1 MTRLKGFIACTVFV
15 AGISATAAQAQTNR
29 NSQSAGGENS
39 GGYVAQDNQYDFALA
54 YQSGDEQVAEE
65 EPSYAEEAADQHE
78 TLLWDGFLWGDRHF
92 RKTPR
97 PVGMPLYFEDPFIN
111 SDLRLI
117 YVWHGIPN
125 RSELRGGEIQVF
137 AAQIRLALTERLQF
151 IATKDGY
158 SKVHTGITPD
168 VDGWNDFA
176 IGLKYALVVD
186 HANDFILSTGFRW
199 EWDNGTAFAL
209 QGNEHEISPFIS
221 FAKGWEK
228 FNLIGAVSYRIPTN
242 GNQGS
247 QSIVWNLHL
256 DYELFPDFYPLVEV
270 HGIHWLTDGGRL
282 PLSVEY
288 LDVGNL
294 GSSRVAGRDFFSA
307 GIGFRWNLCD
317 NAQLGMSWE
326 FPLESSSEN
335 AQSSRANFNL
345 VIGL

>member
-125 RSELRGGEIQVF
+125 RSELRGADSPGADGTFTVHRDEGW
-137 AAQIRLALTERLQF
+137 LQQS
-151 IATKDGY
+151 AHG
-158 SKVHTGITPD
+158 HHAGC
-168 VDGWNDFA
+168 GWM
-176 IGLKYALVVD
+176 
-186 HANDFILSTGFRW
+186 
-199 EWDNGTAFAL
+199 E
-209 QGNEHEISPFIS
+209 
-221 FAKGWEK
+221 
-228 FNLIGAVSYRIPTN
+228 
-242 GNQGS
+242 
-247 QSIVWNLHL
+247 
-256 DYELFPDFYPLVEV
+256 
-270 HGIHWLTDGGRL
+270 
-282 PLSVEY
+282 
-288 LDVGNL
+288 
-294 GSSRVAGRDFFSA
+294 
-307 GIGFRWNLCD
+307 
-317 NAQLGMSWE
+317 
-326 FPLESSSEN
+326 
-335 AQSSRANFNL
+335 
-345 VIGL
+345 